1 MDKSADY
8 SVNDDPEGYDERTIL
23 GEKTGTAADR
33 DAMARLGKE
42 QLFNRNFG
50 FLSIFGFALI
60 IMGTWESILATIAF
74 GLGNGGPGGLIY
86 TYIGVFIGFILISL
100 SMAEMASMAPTS
112 GGQYHWVSEFAP
124 RSAQKLLSFFIGWL
138 GILGYQVGTTIG
150 AYVAGTFIQGIVVL
164 NYPDT
169 YLYKRWHGT
178 LMAIAIT
185 ILVALFNIFMAKHLP
200 LIEGV
205 ILVLHIA
212 GFFAI
217 LIPLWVLAPRTP
229 SDQVWT
235 SFVDGGEWG
244 SIGLACMIGTITNA
258 GSLIGGD
265 AAAHMAEE
273 LKSASKILPRAMI
286 WTILVNGILGF
297 VMLVTFL
304 YTLGDLELDL
314 ASPTGYPIIQVFL
327 TATNSGGGATGLTV
341 ILVILGVCTNLTTMA
356 GSSRQIFSFARDK
369 GVPFHRW
376 VSYVPQGYDVPVP
389 AIIVSAFIACVMHC
403 INIGSAVAFNIIMSI
418 GTVAL
423 LTSYM
428 VSIGSVTWRRITNQP
443 LLPSKFKLGKLGLP
457 INIAALLFCVVIY
470 VFAFFPPIPNPAPGS
485 MNWAIAVYGGVLLFS
500 LLYFILRARFHYVG
514 PVEYVRKGL

>member
-8 SVNDDPEGYDERTIL
+8 TVSDDPEGYDERVVL
-23 GEKTGTAADR
+23 GEKIGTAADR

-42 QLFNRNFG
+42 QVFNRNFG

-74 GLGNGGPGGLIY
+74 GLGNGGPSGLIY
-86 TYIGVFIGFILISL
+86 TYIGVFVAFIFISL

-169 YLYKRWHGT
+169 YIYQRWHGT

-200 LIEGV
+200 LVEGV

-229 SDQVWT
+229 SSEVWN
-235 SFVDGGEWG
+235 SFVDGGDWG

-258 GSLIGGD
+258 GSLVGGD

-286 WTILVNGILGF
+286 WTIVVNGILGF

-304 YTLGDLELDL
+304 YTLGDLEQDL

-327 TATNSGGGATGLTV
+327 TATNSGGGATGLTI
-341 ILVILGVCTNLTTMA
+341 ILVVLGVCTNLTTMA

-389 AIIVSAFIACVMHC
+389 AIIVSACIACILHC
-403 INIGSAVAFNIIMSI
+403 INIGSSVAFNIIMSI

-443 LLPSKFKLGKLGLP
+443 LLPSKFSLGKLGLP
-457 INIAALLFCVVIY
+457 INILAFLFCLIIY
-470 VFAFFPPIPNPAPGS
+470 IFAFFPPIPNPPPGS
-485 MNWAIAVYGGVLLFS
+485 MNWAVAVYGGVLLFS
-500 LLYFILRARFHYVG
+500 FIYFILRARFHYVG

>member
-8 SVNDDPEGYDERTIL
+8 AVNDDLEGFDDRTIL
-23 GEKTGTAADR
+23 GEKIGTVADR
-33 DAMARLGKE
+33 NAMARLGKE
-42 QLFNRNFG
+42 QQFNRNFG

-60 IMGTWESILATIAF
+60 IMGTWEAILATVAF
-74 GLGNGGPGGLIY
+74 GLGNGGPAGLIY
-86 TYIGVFIGFILISL
+86 TYIATFIGFILISL

-150 AYVAGTFIQGIVVL
+150 AYVAGTFIQGIIVL
-164 NYPDT
+164 NYDN
-169 YLYKRWHGT
+169 YVYQRWHGT
-178 LMAIAIT
+178 LIAIAIT
-185 ILVALFNIFMAKHLP
+185 ILVAIFNIFMAKHLP

-212 GFFAI
+212 GFFAVI
-217 LIPLWVLAPRTP
+217 IPLWVMAPRTP
-229 SDQVWT
+229 SSEVWT
-235 SFVDGGEWG
+235 SFVDGGPWG
-244 SIGLACMIGTITNA
+244 SMGLACMIGIITNA
-258 GSLIGGD
+258 GSFVGGD

-286 WTILVNGILGF
+286 WTILVNGTLGF

-304 YTLGDLELDL
+304 YTLGDLDLDL
-314 ASPTGYPIIQVFL
+314 ASATGYPIMQVFL
-327 TATNSGGGATGLTV
+327 TATNSAGGASGLTV
-341 ILVILGVCTNLTTMA
+341 ILVILGICTNLTTMA

-389 AIIVSAFIACVMHC
+389 AIIVSAIIACILHC
-403 INIGSAVAFNIIMSI
+403 INIGSSIAFNIIMSI

-428 VSIGSVTWRRITNQP
+428 VSIGSIAWRRLTNQP
-443 LLPSKFKLGKLGLP
+443 LLPSSFKLGKLGLP
-457 INIAALLFCVVIY
+457 INIAAFLFCLVVYI
-470 VFAFFPPIPNPAPGS
+470 FAFFPPEPNPPLSS
-485 MNWAIAVYGGVLLFS
+485 MNWAIAVYGGVLIFAFI
-500 LLYFILRARFHYVG
+500 YFIFTGRFHYVG
-514 PVEYVRKGL
+514 PVEYVRKGV